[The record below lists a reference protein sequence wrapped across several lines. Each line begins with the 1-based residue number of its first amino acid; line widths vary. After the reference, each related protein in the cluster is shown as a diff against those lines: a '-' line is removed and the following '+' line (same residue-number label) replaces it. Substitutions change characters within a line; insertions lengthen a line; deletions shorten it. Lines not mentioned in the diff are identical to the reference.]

1 MSPCMPHQIRFQR
14 SIFLTKL
21 LKWRF
26 IILKLIHSQIYFLL
40 YQLLVIDNIFF
51 CLKLQRR
58 DAAVVLAAHVSG
70 NRNVLNFWLSKSLP
84 KLSDVMI
91 IFVMIVL
98 CQNDLCHEYHCQN
111 IFCHLWN
118 NQLPAMNWSNDER
131 LLDIGCGSGDVTRFM
146 FIILISILVTRL
158 SLILILL
165 ILIYQYWYWYC
176 IHVNNVDINILM

>member
-26 IILKLIHSQIYFLL
+26 IILKLIHFQIYFLL
-40 YQLLVIDNIFF
+40 YQLLVISIISSFALSCRDEMLQL
-51 CLKLQRR
+51 CLLPMWVEIEMCWTFDWANLCQNYQM
-58 DAAVVLAAHVSG
+58 S
-70 NRNVLNFWLSKSLP
+70 WLS
-84 KLSDVMI
+84 LSWLSFVKM
-91 IFVMIVL
+91 IFVMSIIAK
-98 CQNDLCHEYHCQN
+98 N

-146 FIILISILVTRL
+146 FIILIMIFTSILVTRL

-165 ILIYQYWYWYC
+165 ILIYQYWY
-176 IHVNNVDINILM
+176 